1 MYGSYYNNQLN
12 NIDRINSQIQELEKM
27 KNQMQQPQPS
37 INQTFQIA
45 PSGNTIRYANS
56 IADVEKEVTVG
67 DTPFFSKDMSVL
79 WIKNSKGEIKS
90 YALEEIAQKDEKDI
104 KIEYL
109 QAQIE
114 QLRKEIGNN
123 ESSYANDSKSI
134 TNKES
139 RSIQSVR
146 NAKKK

>member
-56 IADVEKEVTVG
+56 ISDVEKEVAVG

-90 YALEEIAQKDEKDI
+90 YALEEIVQKDEKDI

-114 QLRKEIGNN
+114 ELRKEIGNN
-123 ESSYANDSKSI
+123 ESSYANDSKPI

-146 NAKKK
+146 NVKKK

>member
-56 IADVEKEVTVG
+56 IADVEKEVAVG

-79 WIKNSKGEIKS
+79 WIKSSKGEIKS

-114 QLRKEIGNN
+114 ELRKEFKDAKSNSTN
-123 ESSYANDSKSI
+123 ANATIKDEKS
-134 TNKES
+134 T
-139 RSIQSVR
+139 SIQS
-146 NAKKK
+146 NGTTNKK

>member
-12 NIDRINSQIQELEKM
+12 NIDRIDSQIQKKKKM

-56 IADVEKEVTVG
+56 ISDVEKEVAVG

-90 YALEEIAQKDEKDI
+90 YALEEIVQKDEKDI

-114 QLRKEIGNN
+114 ELRKEIGNN
-123 ESSYANDSKSI
+123 ESSYANDSKPI

-146 NAKKK
+146 NVKKK